1 MLNSEEFLDLLAQHE
16 SQIMALLWAISPGS
30 DVAEDL
36 FQQTVLTMWQK
47 IDTFESGT
55 NFPAWACSIARLKS
69 LEFAR
74 NRRRLLFDND
84 IVAQL
89 ADEYGSEENELRL
102 ARRRALVNC
111 LRQLRSK
118 DQDLV
123 QSCYQGDRTINQA
136 AAEIGRTA
144 KSVYQA
150 LARIRKTLHRCVQSK
165 LAQEEHGNA

>member
-1 MLNSEEFLDLLAQHE
+1 M
-16 SQIMALLWAISPGS
+16 
-30 DVAEDL
+30 
-36 FQQTVLTMWQK
+36 
-47 IDTFESGT
+47 
-55 NFPAWACSIARLKS
+55 
-69 LEFAR
+69 
-74 NRRRLLFDND
+74 LFDND

-123 QSCYQGDRTINQA
+123 QSCYQGNQTILQA
-136 AAEIGRTA
+136 AAEIGRSA

-150 LARIRKTLHRCVQSK
+150 LARIRKTLHRCVQLT
-165 LAQEEHGNA
+165 LAQEEHGSA